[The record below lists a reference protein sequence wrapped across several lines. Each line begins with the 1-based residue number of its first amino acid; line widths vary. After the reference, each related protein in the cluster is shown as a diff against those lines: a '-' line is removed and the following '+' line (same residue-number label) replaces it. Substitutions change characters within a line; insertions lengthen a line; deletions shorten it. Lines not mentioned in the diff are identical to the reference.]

1 MVVNYQ
7 NGKIYK
13 IWSLSS
19 DLIYIGSTTQ
29 ELNQRLA
36 GHVRSYKKYLK
47 TNKNKCTSYELLKLN
62 DYKIELIE
70 LYKCD
75 SKKELERREGIIQR
89 ENKKNLV
96 NLYIAGRT
104 SKERLLEDG
113 DRIRERDRLRYQN
126 NEERQNKQKKAAKE
140 YVENNRD
147 KVITY
152 QHQYRKDNKL
162 KAQEYAKQYQ
172 EENKLTLSQYH
183 QDYYKKTNI
192 YYKCICGSNVS
203 SHNKIRHEKSKC
215 HLSYVSEKE
224 VLVFN

>member
-19 DLIYIGSTTQ
+19 NLIYIGSTTQ
-29 ELNQRLA
+29 ELNKRLA
-36 GHVRSYKKYLK
+36 GHIRSYKNYLK
-47 TNKNKCTSYELLKLN
+47 TNKNKCAAFELLKLN

-70 LYKCD
+70 LYKCN

-89 ENKKNLV
+89 ENKENLV

-104 SKERLLEDG
+104 KKELLNEEG
-113 DRIRERDRLRYQN
+113 KRIRERDTIRYKT
-126 NEERQNKQKKAAKE
+126 NEKRQIECQKRAKE

-147 KVITY
+147 KVKAY
-152 QHQYRKDNKL
+152 QHQYKVDNKS

-172 EENKLTLSQYH
+172 EKNKLTLSQY
-183 QDYYKKTNI
+183 YKEHYNKTNI
-192 YYKCICGSNVS
+192 IYMCICGSNVS
-203 SHNKIRHEKSKC
+203 SHNKNRHEKSKH

-224 VLVFN
+224 VGVFD